1 MFESCDYMLYPAEIR
16 ALVETNSSFDL
27 SGSGTKG
34 EDLDFKLET
43 INKKAKPG

>member
-16 ALVETNSSFDL
+16 ALVETKSSFDL
-27 SGSGTKG
+27 SESGTKRV
-34 EDLDFKLET
+34 ELET